1 MSTIEEH
8 ISSINIKLQAL
19 LKKYAALQKEN
30 SVLNKEIETYR
41 KNERDYIEQINSLE
55 IQTGILKASSGK
67 LNDKEKHDFEKRIN
81 QYIKDLDKC
90 MAMLN
95 N

>member
-1 MSTIEEH
+1 MSKIEEH
-8 ISSINIKLQAL
+8 INSINTKLQVL

-30 SVLNKEIETYR
+30 SVLNKEIETCR
-41 KNERDYIEQINSLE
+41 KNEKEYVEQINSLE
-55 IQTGILKASSGK
+55 ILTGILKASSGK